1 MPYRG
6 LCVMRC
12 APLEIVVPRGPA
24 TAYIHVNMHV
34 SIAIPTRDK
43 NSQHQARGNNYEG
56 GGTVMS
62 SPSGIP
68 GQRPIENE
76 FGVFY
81 ACQEAA
87 GSKDSAYFIA

>member
-1 MPYRG
+1 MKVGGGKRDT
-6 LCVMRC
+6 
-12 APLEIVVPRGPA
+12 ANVVPKVERA
-24 TAYIHVNMHV
+24 V
-34 SIAIPTRDK
+34 SREGMPQPTKDL
-43 NSQHQARGNNYEG
+43 
-56 GGTVMS
+56 GTVMS

-87 GSKDSAYFIA
+87 GSKDSAYL